1 MSAETLQT
9 TTALEPLEDVAR
21 RELGETPAVKQAAL
35 NELRRL
41 ISDEPSLHC
50 PMDDVFLVRFL
61 RARKYDTQAAF
72 KNVKKY
78 FKVRTEHPE
87 IFEDFTP
94 SGIPFD
100 DVCRKHRLATLSRH
114 RDQMG
119 RMAMLIKAGAW
130 NTEISSLNDFI
141 RVAFVIIEHI
151 LTWED
156 FVIRGFVIIVD
167 LKGLSIYHLAHFT
180 PSVTRTVFSLL
191 QVRLFGH
198 DLEELRQLVPDDV
211 IPEEN
216 GGTNESYDYDQLERE
231 LQSEESYF
239 QRLRSYGYRDTPTK
253 TETESNGL
261 LTDEVSGP
269 AVANDMSAVV
279 LEPAASLEAI
289 EDIALRELGETPKI
303 KQTALNELR
312 QLISGEPSLHCPTDD
327 AFLLKFLRARKYDTQ
342 ATFKIVKK
350 YFKVRK
356 YHPDMFKDLTPS
368 RIPFDAVCRKHRLV
382 TVSRHRDP
390 MGRMAALLKTGAWN
404 AEICSLNDYFRVC
417 LVLLEHFL
425 HQEDI
430 QVKGIVA
437 IIDFKGLNIY
447 HLAHYTPSAI
457 RTAISLAQ
465 DCMPMR
471 LKGIYVINNP
481 PIFDFIY
488 AVIKMFLKAKLL
500 KRIRLFGYDLKE
512 LHQLVPDDVIPEENG
527 GTNESYDCDPLER
540 ELESEEG
547 YFQELNTYAYHD
559 KPRKTDTSSVTR
571 CSRGKN
577 R

>member
-191 QVRLFGH
+191 QDCMPVRLKGLYYINSPPIFDVFFGITKLFLSAKLLKRVRLFGH

-261 LTDEVSGP
+261 LTDEVSGH
-269 AVANDMSAVV
+269 AEANDMSAVV

-327 AFLLKFLRARKYDTQ
+327 AFLVKFLRARKYDTQ

-350 YFKVRK
+350 YFK
-356 YHPDMFKDLTPS
+356 
-368 RIPFDAVCRKHRLV
+368 
-382 TVSRHRDP
+382 
-390 MGRMAALLKTGAWN
+390 
-404 AEICSLNDYFRVC
+404 
-417 LVLLEHFL
+417 
-425 HQEDI
+425 
-430 QVKGIVA
+430 
-437 IIDFKGLNIY
+437 
-447 HLAHYTPSAI
+447 
-457 RTAISLAQ
+457 

-527 GTNESYDCDPLER
+527 GTNESYDYDPLER

-559 KPRKTDTSSVTR
+559 KPRKTVHFLSD
-571 CSRGKN
+571 
-577 R
+577 